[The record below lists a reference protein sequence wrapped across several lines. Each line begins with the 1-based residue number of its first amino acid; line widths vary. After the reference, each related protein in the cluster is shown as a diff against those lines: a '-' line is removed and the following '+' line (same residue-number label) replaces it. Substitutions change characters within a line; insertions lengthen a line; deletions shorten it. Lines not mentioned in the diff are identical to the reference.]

1 MLRIYP
7 VILDWHQALRPT
19 IESIRKSDQN
29 LAYQL
34 QRSSVSVA
42 LNTAEG
48 MSNNGRRKLAA
59 YRIALGEMRESMA
72 AIDIATRLTYIK
84 AIDDNAYDRQ
94 QKIFATLTNLAMPW
108 QK

>member
-1 MLRIYP
+1 MLRIYS
-7 VILDWHQALRPT
+7 VILDWHEALRP
-19 IESIRKSDQN
+19 IIASIRKADPN
-29 LAYQL
+29 LASQL
-34 QRSSVSVA
+34 DRSSTSVA

-48 MSNNGRRKLAA
+48 MSNNGGRKLRS

-72 AIDIATRLTYIK
+72 AIEIATRLTYTK
-84 AIDDNAYDRQ
+84 PIDDNAYDLQ

>member
-7 VILDWHQALRPT
+7 VILDWLDALRPT

-72 AIDIATRLTYIK
+72 AIDIATRLKYIK
-84 AIDDNAYDRQ
+84 ALSDDANDRQ
-94 QKIFATLTNLAMPW
+94 QKIIATLVNLAVPW
-108 QK
+108 KP